1 MYLYRDYFKFKVQV
15 YIIWGTWTLREVV
28 LWYCLRRRRTES
40 IVAFPACCHT
50 SAFDKVQKSKIE
62 GFNTFRSV
70 KKSATGGVN
79 LPELLV
85 REAPRCEGKQKG
97 RLKELGVRR
106 ASELFQ
112 TSLNRLQ
119 PLLGKRLAPKP
130 LGQKQQKAI
139 SKLRAYRRSS

>member
-1 MYLYRDYFKFKVQV
+1 M
-15 YIIWGTWTLREVV
+15 
-28 LWYCLRRRRTES
+28 
-40 IVAFPACCHT
+40 
-50 SAFDKVQKSKIE
+50 
-62 GFNTFRSV
+62 

-79 LPELLV
+79 LLELLV

-97 RLKELGVRR
+97 RLKELDVRR
-106 ASELFQ
+106 ASELFR

-119 PLLGKRLAPKP
+119 PLLGKRLAPKL